1 MKLSKERKK
10 ELKRIYEEKID
21 KEYVKELKK
30 QPLVSPMEFVD
41 IIMGLVS
48 QNKVDYSVLNSNT
61 KSISKKLNYFNT
73 PNLDYK

>member
-10 ELKRIYEEKID
+10 ELQRIYEEKID

-41 IIMGLVS
+41 IIMGVVS